1 MLTSN
6 IRSYKGLFRAASVM
20 VIILISSL
28 GFLSNASAHAE
39 IVDSYPTAGSELSEG
54 PSKIT
59 LTWSEEIT
67 TDKSQIKIIDSLG
80 DVQDSEFS
88 LENSNDRSI
97 ATLLLDDNLP
107 NGSWSITWK
116 VVSADGHLV
125 GGLVPFSVGT
135 ADEAVF
141 TDYSVD
147 DSYIITSSNSRLDRG
162 VEAVSWI
169 LLLISAGLLLGS
181 SYFISAL
188 MAVLCLILVASR
200 MLAFEQEMGSFFIE
214 IGEARSSL
222 MVGVSAVIIILG
234 SLIKKKVMF
243 FVFTG
248 LIVFSLQGVFS
259 GHHLD
264 LRKDGLVLL
273 VSLAHFLHILAGA
286 IWFTAVLALATNRTL
301 VNVLR
306 TRWLA
311 TKALFLLVVAGPI
324 LALSLIIPVWSSSG
338 VRWLVI
344 LGIKTF
350 LVFLAAMVGFIHH
363 RKSSKS
369 RDEISAEL
377 IDPRAWRNSLGL
389 QIGIFISILL
399 VSAALTSSN
408 PPVID
413 ERLSIVYSDDLEG
426 EVTDLNT
433 TDSAIISFSG
443 GYIAELT
450 YPNVLNSSEWLLSF
464 TSEIGESQPE
474 SIKLEAMNP
483 EAGLSGVII
492 ELSRTVENNYIGAAK
507 LPVSGSWHIHADF
520 FVDQF
525 TQEHGMI
532 KVEVK

>member
-6 IRSYKGLFRAASVM
+6 VRSFTGLFRAAWVTL
-20 VIILISSL
+20 IILISSL

-67 TDKSQIKIIDSLG
+67 TDKSQIRIIDSLG
-80 DVQDSEFS
+80 EVQDSEMS
-88 LENSNDRSI
+88 LENSNGRTI
-97 ATLLLDDNLP
+97 ATLTVDEKLP
-107 NGSWSITWK
+107 NGSWSVTWK
-116 VVSADGHLV
+116 VVSADGHLI
-125 GGLVPFSVGT
+125 GGLLPFSVGIV
-135 ADEAVF
+135 DEAVV

-147 DSYIITSSNSRLDRG
+147 DSSIITSSNSRLDRG
-162 VEAVSWI
+162 VEAATWI
-169 LLLISAGLLLGS
+169 LLLISAGLLLGG

-188 MAVLCLILVASR
+188 ISGICLILVGAR

-222 MVGVSAVIIILG
+222 MVGASAVIIILG
-234 SLIKKKVMF
+234 SLIKKKIMF

-248 LIVFSLQGVFS
+248 LIVFSMQGVFS

-273 VSLAHFLHILAGA
+273 LSLAHFLHIFAGA

-369 RDEISAEL
+369 RDEISADL

-389 QIGIFISILL
+389 QIGLFISILL

-413 ERLSIVYSDDLEG
+413 ERLSTPYSDEIDNGVIIEG
-426 EVTDLNT
+426 NT
-433 TDSAIISFSG
+433 AVSSIIFSG
-443 GYIAELT
+443 GYSAELT
-450 YPNVLNSSEWLLSF
+450 YPVDLNSSQWEF
-464 TSEIGESQPE
+464 TFNSDAPATLPD
-474 SIKLEAMNP
+474 SITFEAMNP
-483 EAGLSGVII
+483 GAGLSGIII
-492 ELSRTVENNYIGAAK
+492 ELSKTMNNNYIADAK
-507 LPVSGSWHIHADF
+507 LPIAGSWHIHADF
-520 FVDQF
+520 YIDQF